1 MKRRTSYE
9 TYKGWAE
16 YYGVS
21 KEKMLSEAE
30 FEKEYKERK
39 EIRIREGEST
49 GNISK
54 SIATDNA
61 FQYSYKVG
69 VAIRKAFNEYYA
81 GDNKKITVR
90 EARNFQ
96 NIQKSNL
103 GGKVFEQLQEMGAAF
118 WDMVSAEYYKEKE
131 KSENASTAKRTISQ
145 TIFGSP

>member
-1 MKRRTSYE
+1 MATGPKNAKSQSVTARIAHE
-9 TYKGWAE
+9 IIEGME
-16 YYGVS
+16 NV
-21 KEKMLSEAE
+21 KE
-30 FEKEYKERK
+30 
-39 EIRIREGEST
+39 EGEST
-49 GNISK
+49 GHISK

-61 FQYSYKVG
+61 FQYSYKVC